1 MKSSLKQK
9 GKRLISR
16 RICGV
21 MLICSLLVRKS
32 GVRSSTCSL
41 FFENESSSK
50 CKITVMQNLI
60 NPGLRPKPQPQ
71 GPNPRPQ
78 GSNPRFKT
86 PIKTLNLNPSL
97 EAQIPACKPIFQPSY
112 PYPKSEPQ
120 DSSPSAKHR
129 SSDPSGP
136 ADQYQ
141 ALTPISQPRQGD
153 AYWVLYCVYNTCKYW
168 VYPILTIGI
177 VRKRESE
184 RERDRERER
193 ER

>member
-1 MKSSLKQK
+1 MKSSVKQK

-21 MLICSLLVRKS
+21 MLRCSLLVRKS

-41 FFENESSSK
+41 FFENESGSK

-141 ALTPISQPRQGD
+141 ALTSISQPISS
-153 AYWVLYCVYNTCKYW
+153 NHT
-168 VYPILTIGI
+168 LTRTAQVIAPSGPLPLSPSHI
-177 VRKRESE
+177 YIHSHRGNGYR
-184 RERDRERER
+184 
-193 ER
+193 

>member
-1 MKSSLKQK
+1 MKSSVKQK
-9 GKRLISR
+9 GKRLNSR

-21 MLICSLLVRKS
+21 MLRCSLLVRKS

-41 FFENESSSK
+41 FFENESGSK

-129 SSDPSGP
+129 SSGLVLVNEYYSMNIQTSIK
-136 ADQYQ
+136 ATYQ
-141 ALTPISQPRQGD
+141 IHIS
-153 AYWVLYCVYNTCKYW
+153 
-168 VYPILTIGI
+168 ILQCSILNSHLI
-177 VRKRESE
+177 SDEMLNREKKVFH
-184 RERDRERER
+184 RN
-193 ER
+193 

>member
-1 MKSSLKQK
+1 MGK

-21 MLICSLLVRKS
+21 MLRCSLLVRKS

-41 FFENESSSK
+41 FFENESGSK
-50 CKITVMQNLI
+50 CKITVMYNLI

-120 DSSPSAKHR
+120 DSSPSAEHR
-129 SSDPSGP
+129 SSDPSGL

-141 ALTPISQPRQGD
+141 SLTPIAQPRQGN
-153 AYWVLYCVYNTCKYW
+153 AYWVLY
-168 VYPILTIGI
+168 
-177 VRKRESE
+177 
-184 RERDRERER
+184 
-193 ER
+193 